1 VLKKLNEKYKTQ
13 LSVFIISCIIV
24 ILLIF
29 FLSLY
34 AGLFYKFHELLLLF
48 RVPLFYMTCGA
59 LLLFSGWPLI
69 KIILAQLIEF
79 ITLDYDKDK
88 NNKVLRLRWIFIRYF
103 FLSTIYFFIFGL
115 YLFIAGF
122 KTGDK
127 LVILAMFGLIF
138 VRILHYTVG
147 KKGISKKVGEL
158 IVYAL
163 IPFGIIWLFGW
174 LVLIKPSFIEG
185 HILVYI
191 VISIALIFFILAVE
205 VIILTLIKPLFD
217 KYIEII
223 NAKHIKRNK
232 DDEIKK
238 NAKKNG
244 KPKSDQKNNVNK
256 INIELMLVVVIIILG
271 GLGFRSLT
279 LEHKPDPLILPDN
292 SGVHSIYD
300 NGEFVGHIQIRGSL
314 ISDMGIIAAG
324 IPIQI
329 KTTISFFNNPEYYNR
344 SLHFQFWY
352 VGGDRNWILVVED
365 FNIKPGESIIIENM
379 TTFPTQGVYRHRL
392 RSYNGLDIT
401 PEYLYGSNT
410 SVYGRDTA
418 VLIEN
423 TYIQREANE
432 KIIGLSYIVIAV
444 SLANVASLL
453 RKRKNERN

>member
-1 VLKKLNEKYKTQ
+1 MLKKLNEKYKTQ
-13 LSVFIISCIIV
+13 LSVFVISCIIV

-34 AGLFYKFHELLLLF
+34 TGLFYKFHELLLLF

-59 LLLFSGWPLI
+59 LLLFFGWSLI

-103 FLSTIYFFIFGL
+103 FLSAIYFFIFGL

-138 VRILHYTVG
+138 VRILHYAVG

-185 HILVYI
+185 HILAYI

-244 KPKSDQKNNVNK
+244 KPKSDQKNNVGNF
-256 INIELMLVVVIIILG
+256 I
-271 GLGFRSLT
+271 
-279 LEHKPDPLILPDN
+279 
-292 SGVHSIYD
+292 
-300 NGEFVGHIQIRGSL
+300 
-314 ISDMGIIAAG
+314 
-324 IPIQI
+324 
-329 KTTISFFNNPEYYNR
+329 
-344 SLHFQFWY
+344 
-352 VGGDRNWILVVED
+352 
-365 FNIKPGESIIIENM
+365 
-379 TTFPTQGVYRHRL
+379 
-392 RSYNGLDIT
+392 
-401 PEYLYGSNT
+401 
-410 SVYGRDTA
+410 
-418 VLIEN
+418 
-423 TYIQREANE
+423 
-432 KIIGLSYIVIAV
+432 
-444 SLANVASLL
+444 
-453 RKRKNERN
+453 